1 MLGNGIEVN
10 AEYLRYDLSM
20 KSFFFLL
27 DGLHRKYRFLIAL
40 LLGCLVFGLVRK
52 SESWRIA
59 SLYGWI
65 CFAGVLLFF
74 SWITILLRHP
84 KQTGSIAREQDASA
98 VLVFLLV
105 VCAAFF
111 SLFAIIYIMRGQ
123 ALMIGSKLNLHVVLS
138 LVCIVLSWLLIHSVF
153 TIRYAHLYYDF
164 RSREKKAVTHAG
176 GLQFPSE
183 EQPDFLDFA
192 YFSFVL
198 AMTFQTAD
206 VSITGRRIRR
216 LALLHGLLAF
226 VYNTSI
232 IALVINIVSGLIG
245 K

>member
-1 MLGNGIEVN
+1 
-10 AEYLRYDLSM
+10 M
-20 KSFFFLL
+20 KALFFLL
-27 DGLHRKYRFLIAL
+27 DKLDRRHRFSIAL
-40 LLGCLVFGLVRK
+40 VLGFIVFAFVK
-52 SESWRIA
+52 KESEWRIA

-65 CFAGVLLFF
+65 CFAGVLLLF
-74 SWITILLRHP
+74 SWTTILLRHP
-84 KQTGSIAREQDASA
+84 KQTGLIASEQDASS

-111 SLFAIIYIMRGQ
+111 SLFAVIYILRGQ
-123 ALMIGSKLNLHVVLS
+123 QLMIGRKLNLHVVLS
-138 LVCIVLSWLLIHSVF
+138 LVCIVFSWFLIHSVF

-164 RSREKKAVTHAG
+164 RTNAKGAGTHAG
-176 GLQFPSE
+176 GLRIPNE
-183 EQPDFLDFA
+183 DEPDFLDFA
-192 YFSFVL
+192 YFSFII

-216 LALLHGLLAF
+216 LALMHGLLSF

-232 IALVINIVSGLIG
+232 IALVVNIVSGLIG

>member
-1 MLGNGIEVN
+1 
-10 AEYLRYDLSM
+10 M
-20 KSFFFLL
+20 KAFFFLIDKL
-27 DGLHRKYRFLIAL
+27 DRRHRFLIAL
-40 LLGCLVFGLVRK
+40 LLGAIVFDLIRRANG
-52 SESWRIA
+52 WRIA

-65 CFAGVLLFF
+65 CFAGMLLFF
-74 SWITILLRHP
+74 SWTTILLRHP
-84 KQTGSIAREQDASA
+84 KQTGLIAREQDASA

-111 SLFAIIYIMRGQ
+111 SLFAVIYILRGQ
-123 ALMIGSKLNLHVVLS
+123 ELIGGKLNLHVVLS
-138 LVCIVLSWLLIHSVF
+138 LVCVALSWLLIHSVF

-164 RSREKKAVTHAG
+164 RSKEKSAGTHAG
-176 GLQFPSE
+176 GLQFPNE

-192 YFSFVL
+192 YFSFIL

-216 LALLHGLLAF
+216 LALMHGLLSF

-232 IALVINIVSGLIG
+232 IALVVNIVSGLIG
-245 K
+245 R